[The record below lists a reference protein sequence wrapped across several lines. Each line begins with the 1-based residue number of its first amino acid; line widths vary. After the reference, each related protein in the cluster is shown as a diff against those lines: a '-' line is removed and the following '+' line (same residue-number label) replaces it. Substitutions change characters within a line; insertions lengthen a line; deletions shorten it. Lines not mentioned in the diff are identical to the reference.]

1 MYKLID
7 LFVLNTSFLTCF
19 DEIQVNLLA
28 KIGNFL
34 LTKAKRRCFYT
45 FLIQFDENS
54 TVSRVRNLSKFYIK
68 IHLYNA
74 KSCDN

>member
-54 TVSRVRNLSKFYIK
+54 TVSRVI
-68 IHLYNA
+68 
-74 KSCDN
+74 